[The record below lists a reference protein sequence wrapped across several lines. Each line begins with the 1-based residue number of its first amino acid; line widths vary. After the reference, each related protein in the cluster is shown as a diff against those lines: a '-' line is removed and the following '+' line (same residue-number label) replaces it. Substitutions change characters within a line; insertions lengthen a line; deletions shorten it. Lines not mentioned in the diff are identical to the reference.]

1 MGLTTGISVKTNRLT
16 VSAILLSALFSCR
29 SPQTLMILTDAPEM
43 VAYAEIFNRQSSS
56 CKAYVTYSPTP
67 ETELRLNTEM
77 YDLVFA
83 SSILD
88 KEFIDLFANLN
99 SLVRNNRISGSQLY
113 PHLLETYRNQGTRP
127 VIPAAFDLHIFLTP
141 KPNPVPDNRM
151 ISFKDLMDACKE
163 FSVFRDGVYSKIAYS
178 PIWSRNLFYHYLEE
192 YDCAASAWGRED
204 LNVDEEK
211 LSALLNQF
219 KTAYR
224 EAFPI
229 ENGNAEKTFRKK
241 YLYDSYKNLLGSGRI
256 LFYDTEIGEWMK
268 TDPNE
273 DSPFDFL
280 YFCESGKITTE
291 PDVLFFAVPKAAK
304 APRKAEKFIRWFFE
318 KETQELL
325 IAESEKS
332 WLNSFGI
339 AGRLS
344 SVVDTNETGLCRLY
358 PYLTFRLPP
367 AEMIYGSTPKPL
379 GWERLTE
386 QVLDPWV
393 EQNLHSE
400 TPVPYPAGAVR
411 LWFAEY
417 RN

>member
-1 MGLTTGISVKTNRLT
+1 MKAASFSALT
-16 VSAILLSALFSCR
+16 VFLLFFAASCSR
-29 SPQTLMILTDAPEM
+29 PSVVMILTDTPETI
-43 VAYAEIFNRQSSS
+43 AYAEIFNAQNTD
-56 CKAYVTYSPTP
+56 CKAYVFYTDHP
-67 ETELRLNTEM
+67 ETELRYRPESF
-77 YDLVFA
+77 DLILA

-88 KEFIDLFANLN
+88 KELVESFCNLK
-99 SLVRNNRISGSQLY
+99 SLVRRGKISGSQLY
-113 PHLLETYRNQGTRP
+113 PNLLEAYRLQGRMP
-127 VIPAAFDLHIFLTP
+127 VIPAAFDLHVFLTP
-141 KPNPVPDNRM
+141 KSNPIPESRM

-163 FSVFRDGVYSKIAYS
+163 FSIFRNGAYSKIAYS
-178 PIWSRNLFYHYLEE
+178 PTWSRNLFYHYIEE

-219 KTAYR
+219 KNAYR

-229 ENGNAEKTFRKK
+229 ENSNAEKAFREK
-241 YLYDSYKNLLGSGRI
+241 YLYDNYENLLGSERI
-256 LFYDTEIGEWMK
+256 LFYDMEIGEWMK

-273 DSPFDFL
+273 NSPFDFL
-280 YFCESGKITTE
+280 YFCESGKITVE
-291 PDVLFFAVPKAAK
+291 PDVLFFAVPKTAQE
-304 APRKAEKFIRWFFE
+304 PRKAKKFIKWFFE

-344 SVVDTNETGLCRLY
+344 SVVDTNEAGICRLY

-367 AEMIYGSTPKPL
+367 SEMIYGSTPKPL

-386 QVLDPWV
+386 QVLDPWIK
-393 EQNLHSE
+393 ENLHSE
-400 TPVPYPAGAVR
+400 EPIPYPADAVR

>member
-1 MGLTTGISVKTNRLT
+1 MKANRLT

-141 KPNPVPDNRM
+141 KPNPVPDDRM

-178 PIWSRNLFYHYLEE
+178 PTWSRSPRGRSPPRMTSVEASSCRTSAPSVSMQRSAERVSLQNSILRSC
-192 YDCAASAWGRED
+192 DTPSQSRAAARARCA
-204 LNVDEEK
+204 
-211 LSALLNQF
+211 
-219 KTAYR
+219 
-224 EAFPI
+224 
-229 ENGNAEKTFRKK
+229 
-241 YLYDSYKNLLGSGRI
+241 
-256 LFYDTEIGEWMK
+256 
-268 TDPNE
+268 
-273 DSPFDFL
+273 
-280 YFCESGKITTE
+280 
-291 PDVLFFAVPKAAK
+291 
-304 APRKAEKFIRWFFE
+304 
-318 KETQELL
+318 
-325 IAESEKS
+325 
-332 WLNSFGI
+332 
-339 AGRLS
+339 
-344 SVVDTNETGLCRLY
+344 
-358 PYLTFRLPP
+358 
-367 AEMIYGSTPKPL
+367 
-379 GWERLTE
+379 
-386 QVLDPWV
+386 
-393 EQNLHSE
+393 
-400 TPVPYPAGAVR
+400 
-411 LWFAEY
+411 
-417 RN
+417 